1 MCSLGSFLLKFL
13 HSSSLGYYLEQATR
27 SIQLC
32 GVIME
37 AIQGSHDSPLGKLI
51 TPCTLQGSFT
61 SVHCDRYRKGHGRQI
76 EEIQGE
82 GYYSAQMDS
91 KCWQLSSW
99 APHWMSNQKKK
110 RRKKR
115 LLRKGNIR
123 ALVSWKEIAMSEI
136 WEIHKFT
143 SEYQRMEK
151 IDFWDFDIWNSKSWL
166 PIDAERK
173 EGLQTVITECHQTK
187 IHYSP
192 NHI

>member
-110 RRKKR
+110 EEEEKKDCCGKGTSGLWWAGRKLPCQK
-115 LLRKGNIR
+115 
-123 ALVSWKEIAMSEI
+123 SE
-136 WEIHKFT
+136 KYTNLPVNT
-143 SEYQRMEK
+143 SEWRRLTFETLT
-151 IDFWDFDIWNSKSWL
+151 F
-166 PIDAERK
+166 
-173 EGLQTVITECHQTK
+173 GTV
-187 IHYSP
+187 SP
-192 NHI
+192 DCQ

>member
-110 RRKKR
+110 RKKKKKKIAAER
-115 LLRKGNIR
+115 EHQGFGELEGNCHVRNLRNTQIYQWIPANGEDWLLR
-123 ALVSWKEIAMSEI
+123 LWHLE
-136 WEIHKFT
+136 
-143 SEYQRMEK
+143 Q
-151 IDFWDFDIWNSKSWL
+151 
-166 PIDAERK
+166 
-173 EGLQTVITECHQTK
+173 
-187 IHYSP
+187 
-192 NHI
+192 